1 MFDFE
6 SQMTKPADMWLRSQ
20 DMMTKREFTTPW
32 GICDLVGCS
41 LNKRKIK
48 RRLGYGQTK
57 SIGSQLRVMILS
69 LIPDIDEETSTTH
82 RELRSHFDEY
92 FDHNRIDLEIDRL
105 IKGRFVVDTPRG
117 TLQKQNGW
125 MPLQKKILSLELKLT
140 RVNEAL
146 HQAINNLEFADE
158 SYVGLPMQIAIRV
171 VQSEKETEFYN
182 NGIGILGITPQKCKV
197 LLKPTF
203 RTSDPNSIIQTHCV
217 ERFWDNCSK
226 ESAS

>member
-20 DMMTKREFTTPW
+20 DMMTKREFATPW

-41 LNKRKIK
+41 LNKIKIK
-48 RRLGYGQTK
+48 RRLKYGQTK

-69 LIPDIDEETSTTH
+69 LIPDIDKEKSTTH
-82 RELRSHFDEY
+82 RELRNHFDEY

-105 IKGRFVVDTPRG
+105 IKGRFVVGTPWG

-125 MPLQKKILSLELKLT
+125 MPLQKNILSLELKLT

-158 SYVGLPMQIAIRV
+158 SYVGLPMQTAIQV
-171 VQSEKETEFYN
+171 VQSEKKTKFSRC
-182 NGIGILGITPQKCKV
+182 GIGILGISPKECKV
-197 LLKPTF
+197 LLRPDRTKAKP
-203 RTSDPNSIIQTHCV
+203 NEIIQAHCV
-217 ERFWDNCSK
+217 ERFWDNYSK